1 MTEQPPTQLLFQQ
14 MAEVQYRSSSGKG
27 RASDLVAVLVW
38 GAQHGQGLGHGG
50 ERGDTAGQG
59 GARVLAGVILGGFGG
74 LVAVLVWGA
83 LDGVAGRFRFRGQ
96 PVIINFWAS
105 WCAPC
110 RQEMPALEATWQLF
124 RERDLVIVGIN
135 LPKSDP
141 EESAR
146 AFLDEFGISYPNVFD
161 TRGFTAIDYGVSGIP
176 VTFFVDREGVVTRRF
191 VGTLTD
197 GSLMVWTEELVGGG
211 EPSSP

>member
-1 MTEQPPTQLLFQQ
+1 MDIDVPRPASEDGRNFLRARWKIIVPLL
-14 MAEVQYRSSSGKG
+14 
-27 RASDLVAVLVW
+27 LV
-38 GAQHGQGLGHGG
+38 
-50 ERGDTAGQG
+50 
-59 GARVLAGVILGGFGG
+59 FGG

-83 LDGVAGRFRFRGQ
+83 LDKDSATGGSGATRPGKEAPVFSLESFSGGTVSLADFEGQ

-124 RERDLVIVGIN
+124 RERDLVVVGIN

-191 VGTLTD
+191 VGTLTE
-197 GSLMVWTEELVGGG
+197 GSLIVWAEGLVGGT
-211 EPSSP
+211 P

>member
-1 MTEQPPTQLLFQQ
+1 M
-14 MAEVQYRSSSGKG
+14 V
-27 RASDLVAVLVW
+27 V
-38 GAQHGQGLGHGG
+38 
-50 ERGDTAGQG
+50 
-59 GARVLAGVILGGFGG
+59 
-74 LVAVLVWGA
+74 
-83 LDGVAGRFRFRGQ
+83 
-96 PVIINFWAS
+96 
-105 WCAPC
+105 
-110 RQEMPALEATWQLF
+110 
-124 RERDLVIVGIN
+124 VGIN

-197 GSLMVWTEELVGGG
+197 GSLMVWAEELMGG
-211 EPSSP
+211 EQSP

>member
-1 MTEQPPTQLLFQQ
+1 MFSLESF
-14 MAEVQYRSSSGKG
+14 SGG
-27 RASDLVAVLVW
+27 RVS
-38 GAQHGQGLGHGG
+38 
-50 ERGDTAGQG
+50 
-59 GARVLAGVILGGFGG
+59 LADFE
-74 LVAVLVWGA
+74 
-83 LDGVAGRFRFRGQ
+83 GQ

-124 RERDLVIVGIN
+124 RERDLVVVGIN

-176 VTFFVDREGVVTRRF
+176 VTFFVDREGIVTRRF

-197 GSLMVWTEELVGGG
+197 GSLMVWAEELVGG
-211 EPSSP
+211 SP

>member
-1 MTEQPPTQLLFQQ
+1 MDIDVPRPTPEDGRNFLRARWKIIVPLL
-14 MAEVQYRSSSGKG
+14 
-27 RASDLVAVLVW
+27 LV
-38 GAQHGQGLGHGG
+38 
-50 ERGDTAGQG
+50 
-59 GARVLAGVILGGFGG
+59 FGG

-83 LDGVAGRFRFRGQ
+83 LDKDSATGGSGATRPGKEAPAFSLESFSGGTVSLADFEGQ

-110 RQEMPALEATWQLF
+110 RQEMPALETTWQLF
-124 RERDLVIVGIN
+124 RERDLVVVGIN

-161 TRGFTAIDYGVSGIP
+161 MRGFTAIDYGVSGIP